1 MPDLEA
7 TILIIF
13 GMTGDLSR
21 RKLLPALYNLVCL
34 GLLDESTQI
43 VGVSR
48 GNTSIDDVF
57 KNVNFPTA
65 DLDEKAL
72 QTLRNMTEL
81 LQLDVDEPAEY
92 KKLASKIEALE
103 AQHGGPMNHLFYLS
117 VPPKVAEP
125 IITSLGENDLNKHPH
140 SGHTVRLLIEKPF
153 GYDYASAEHL
163 SASTAQ
169 HFNEDQLYRIDHYLA
184 KETVQNILA
193 FRFNNP
199 IFEPLWNRW
208 HIESIELTATETID
222 IEGRAQFYEQTGA
235 LRDLIQS
242 HLLQVLA
249 LITMERPK
257 ELNSDGIHES
267 KFQAMSE
274 IISIEPEQ
282 IADNTIRGQYAGYK
296 EEVDNPDSV
305 TETFASIKVEINNER
320 WEGVPVVLTSGKA
333 LHEKATK
340 ISINFR
346 PTAETKHHNV
356 LTFRLQPNEGIE
368 LDLRVKK
375 PGFIDEIE
383 PAHMDFS
390 YDTHFNN
397 DRQPDAYERVL
408 VDAFRGE
415 QTLFASTGEVLESWR
430 VVHNVLCA
438 WKQDDQG
445 MQSYDKGSSGPEVSL
460 AG

>member
-7 TILIIF
+7 TILVIF

-21 RKLLPALYNLVCL
+21 RKLLPALYNLISL
-34 GLLDESTQI
+34 GLLDESTQV
-43 VGVSR
+43 VGITR
-48 GNTSIDDVF
+48 GNTQIDDVF
-57 KNVNFPTA
+57 SGANFPKDNVDHEALATLRKITRLLQV
-65 DLDEKAL
+65 DLDSPKDY
-72 QTLRNMTEL
+72 Q
-81 LQLDVDEPAEY
+81 
-92 KKLASKIEALE
+92 KLSKSLETIEAE
-103 AQHGGPMNHLFYLS
+103 HGGPMNRLFYLS
-117 VPPKVAEP
+117 IPPKVAEP
-125 IITSLGENDLNKHPH
+125 IIAKLGESGLNKHPDH
-140 SGHTVRLLIEKPF
+140 SRTVRLLIEKPF

-163 SASTAQ
+163 ISSTAK
-169 HFNEDQLYRIDHYLA
+169 HFDESQLYRIDHYLA

-208 HIESIELTATETID
+208 HIESIELSATETID

-249 LITMERPK
+249 LITMERPEK
-257 ELNSDGIHES
+257 LDSDGIHAS
-267 KFQAMSE
+267 KLKAMSE

-282 IADNTIRGQYAGYK
+282 ITDSTIRGQYQGYK
-296 EEVDNPDSV
+296 EEVGAPGSL
-305 TETFASIKVEINNER
+305 TETFARIKVEINNER

-333 LHEKATK
+333 LDQKATK

-346 PTAETKHHNV
+346 PTPETKHHNV

-375 PGFIDEIE
+375 PGFADEIE

-390 YDTHFNN
+390 YDTHFN
-397 DRQPDAYERVL
+397 DQRQPDAYERVL
-408 VDAFRGE
+408 VDAFRGDK
-415 QTLFASTGEVLESWR
+415 TLFASTGEVLESWR

-438 WKQDDQG
+438 WKKDAKD
-445 MQSYDKGSSGPEVSL
+445 MREYPKGSSGPGL
-460 AG
+460 KLL

>member
-7 TILIIF
+7 TILVIF

-21 RKLLPALYNLVCL
+21 RKLLPALYNLIVM

-43 VGVSR
+43 VGISR
-48 GNTSIDDVF
+48 GNTTLDDVF
-57 KNVNFPTA
+57 AGTNFPQNNV
-65 DLDEKAL
+65 DHEAL
-72 QTLRNMTEL
+72 SKLRKMTDL
-81 LQLDVDEPAEY
+81 LQIDVDSPDDYQNLKEH
-92 KKLASKIEALE
+92 LAKIESE
-103 AQHGGPMNHLFYLS
+103 HGHPMNRLFYLS
-117 VPPKVAEP
+117 VPPSVAEP
-125 IITSLGENDLNKHPH
+125 IIAKLGESGLNTH
-140 SGHTVRLLIEKPF
+140 SESGNTVRLLIEKPF

-163 SASTAQ
+163 ITSTAK

-208 HIESIELTATETID
+208 HIESIELSATETID

-249 LITMERPK
+249 LITMERPDSLDS
-257 ELNSDGIHES
+257 EGIHAS
-267 KFQAMSE
+267 KLKAMSE
-274 IISIEPEQ
+274 ITSIEPEQ
-282 IADNTIRGQYAGYK
+282 ISGNTVRGQYAGYTD
-296 EEVDNPDSV
+296 EVDNPKSL
-305 TETFASIKVEINNER
+305 TETYASIKVEINNER
-320 WEGVPVVLTSGKA
+320 WEGVPVILSSGKA
-333 LHEKATK
+333 LDQKATK
-340 ISINFR
+340 ICINFR

-375 PGFIDEIE
+375 PGFADEIE

-390 YDTHFNN
+390 YEKHFNG

-408 VDAFRGE
+408 VDAFRGDK
-415 QTLFASTGEVLESWR
+415 TLFASTGEVLESWR

-438 WKQDDQG
+438 WKKDSSD
-445 MQSYDKGSSGPEVSL
+445 MHKYPKGSSGPNSEL
-460 AG
+460 L